1 MPSFG
6 AGLLQLGRV
15 HGESGVDVG
24 VDGLALG
31 FEVEGC
37 GGVVGGAGVGGH
49 AHVGGA
55 GDGSVAVG
63 VLGSGVGE
71 FDEGGE
77 AGAEG
82 FGVFAGALDCFADCL
97 LAGGAVDG

>member
-1 MPSFG
+1 M
-6 AGLLQLGRV
+6 
-15 HGESGVDVG
+15 
-24 VDGLALG
+24 
-31 FEVEGC
+31 
-37 GGVVGGAGVGGH
+37 
-49 AHVGGA
+49 GGA

-63 VLGSGVGE
+63 VLGAGVGE

-82 FGVFAGALDCFADCL
+82 FGVFAGALDGFADGL